1 MVWQTVRFAF
11 KNAFRKKL
19 VASLSIAGIAIGIG
33 LMVTL
38 SSASAGFDTML
49 ADSIADT
56 LGDVQVTEY
65 NKEIAISQLPTNIT
79 DIIMTIED
87 SAEIEAI
94 SPEIYVSGFEQ
105 FMINISIDGGGP
117 GGSPMPFVPINAR
130 GINITN
136 DAMFDGATTLLSN
149 GSLYSSDYEIIV
161 ADFIASGADNGM
173 FDIGE
178 TVDFYINFTHSIPLE
193 VVGIFDT
200 SDDIMAIM
208 NPSIVMSVNT
218 GLLVNSMYLP
228 YEQTGY
234 NYVKIRFDS
243 VNLNQTREYGAQLE
257 DLEPKMAVSI
267 TGEAL
272 ESASE
277 LMENFSIIQTILT
290 IIVIVA
296 GGMAI
301 FVAQLMGVSERMKE
315 FAIMKATGWKNRTIL
330 FDIIL
335 ESIIIG
341 VIGSIVGF
349 GLGAGLLFFAQMAAS
364 ESFIV
369 ITWQI
374 IVQTLGFGIGL
385 GILSGL
391 IPGIRAARVK
401 PMEVIRGI

>member
-38 SSASAGFDTML
+38 SSASAGFDVML
-49 ADSIADT
+49 ADTIANT
-56 LGDVQVTEY
+56 LGDVQVTEF
-65 NKEIAISQLPTNIT
+65 NKEISISQLPTNIS

-87 SAEIEAI
+87 SAEIEAM

-105 FMINISIDGGGP
+105 FMTNISVEGGS
-117 GGSPMPFVPINAR
+117 GGSPMSFVPINAR
-130 GINITN
+130 GINITR
-136 DAMFDGATTLLSN
+136 DAMFDGPTTLLSN
-149 GSLYSSDYEIIV
+149 GSLYSNDYEIIV

-173 FDIGE
+173 FDIGK

-193 VVGIFDT
+193 IVGIFDT
-200 SDDIMAIM
+200 SDDIMAMI

-228 YEQTGY
+228 FEQTGY

-243 VNLNQTREYGAQLE
+243 VNLNQTREYAAQLE
-257 DLEPKMAVSI
+257 ELAPKMAVSI

-272 ESASE
+272 ESASD

-374 IVQTLGFGIGL
+374 IVQTLGFGLGL
-385 GILSGL
+385 GVLSGL